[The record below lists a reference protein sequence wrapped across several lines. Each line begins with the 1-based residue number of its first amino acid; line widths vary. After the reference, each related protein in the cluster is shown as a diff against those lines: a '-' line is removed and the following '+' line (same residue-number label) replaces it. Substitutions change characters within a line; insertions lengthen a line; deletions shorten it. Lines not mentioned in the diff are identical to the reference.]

1 MARYK
6 GPRVRI
12 NRRFGGQPIMSAKM
26 REHRLFP
33 PGVHGP
39 KKSRRKQSDYAI
51 GLIEKQ
57 KLRYQYGLLERQFRR
72 MFEMARKKRGVT
84 GETLL
89 QLLETRLDNV
99 VYKIGFAST
108 RPFAR
113 QLVGHGHVKVNGRKV
128 SSPSYNVRPG
138 DVIEARD
145 TAVSRQLVTKSLES
159 AQVRP
164 VPDWIAFTRDAF
176 RAQITRI
183 PTRDDIQPIV
193 NEQLIV
199 EFYSR

>member
-12 NRRFGGQPIMSAKM
+12 NRRFGETIFPAKV
-26 REHRLFP
+26 REHRMYP

-39 KKSRRKQSDYAI
+39 KKSRRKKSDYGV
-51 GLIEKQ
+51 GLAEKQ
-57 KLRYQYGLLERQFRR
+57 KLRYQYGLMEAQFRR
-72 MFEMARKKRGVT
+72 MFEKALKKRGVT

-99 VYKIGFAST
+99 VYRIGFATT

-113 QLVGHGHVKVNGRKV
+113 QMVTHGHIHVNGRKV
-128 SSPSYNVRPG
+128 SSPSFNVKPG
-138 DVIEARD
+138 DVIDIRN
-145 TAVSRQLVTKSLES
+145 TAATRQLATKSLES
-159 AQVRP
+159 AQIRP
-164 VPDWIAFTRDAF
+164 VPDWINFGRDAL
-176 RAQITRI
+176 RAQVVRI
-183 PTRDDIQPIV
+183 PMRDDIQPIV

>member
-6 GPRVRI
+6 GPRIRI
-12 NRRFGGQPIMSAKM
+12 SRRFGQPIFGPSKYLE
-26 REHRLFP
+26 RRGYP

-39 KKSRRKQSDYAI
+39 KKSRRKLSDYAV

-72 MFEMARKKRGVT
+72 VFEMARKKRGVT
-84 GETLL
+84 GTTLL

-99 VYKIGFAST
+99 VYRIGYATT

-113 QLVGHGHVKVNGRKV
+113 QLVNHGHIKVNGRKV
-128 SSPSYNVRPG
+128 STASFNVKPG
-138 DVIEARD
+138 DVIDVRD
-145 TAVSRQLVTKSLES
+145 TAVSRQIVSKSLES

-164 VPDWIAFTRDAF
+164 MPDWISFSRDGL
-176 RAQITRI
+176 RAQIMRL

>member
-12 NRRFGGQPIMSAKM
+12 SRRFGQPIFGPSKYLERRAY
-26 REHRLFP
+26 P

-39 KKSRRKQSDYAI
+39 KKSRRKQSDY
-51 GLIEKQ
+51 GLGLAEKQ
-57 KLRYQYGLLERQFRR
+57 KLRYQYGLMEAQFRR
-72 MFEMARKKRGVT
+72 MFEKALKKRGVT

-99 VYKIGFAST
+99 VFRIGFATT
-108 RPFAR
+108 RPAAR
-113 QLVGHGHVKVNGRKV
+113 QMVTHGHIRVNGRKV
-128 SSPSYNVRPG
+128 SSPSFNVKPG
-138 DVIEARD
+138 DVIEVRETPA
-145 TAVSRQLVTKSLES
+145 TRQLATKSLES

-164 VPDWIAFTRDAF
+164 VPSWINFTREAF
-176 RAQITRI
+176 KGQVVRI
-183 PTRDDIQPIV
+183 PSRDEIQPIV

>member
-12 NRRFGGQPIMSAKM
+12 SRRFGQPIFGPSKYLERRAY
-26 REHRLFP
+26 P

-39 KKSRRKQSDYAI
+39 KKSRRKQSDY
-51 GLIEKQ
+51 GLGLAEKQ
-57 KLRYQYGLLERQFRR
+57 KLRYQYGLMEAQFRR
-72 MFEMARKKRGVT
+72 MFEKALKKRGVT

-99 VYKIGFAST
+99 VFRIGFATT

-113 QLVGHGHVKVNGRKV
+113 QMVTHGHIRVNGRKV
-128 SSPSYNVRPG
+128 SSPSFNVKPG
-138 DVIEARD
+138 DVIEVRE
-145 TAVSRQLVTKSLES
+145 TAATRQLATKSLES

-164 VPDWIAFTRDAF
+164 VPTWINFTRDALKG
-176 RAQITRI
+176 QVVRI
-183 PTRDDIQPIV
+183 PTRDEIQPIV

>member
-12 NRRFGGQPIMSAKM
+12 NRRFGETIFPAKM
-26 REHRLFP
+26 REQRMYP

-39 KKSRRKQSDYAI
+39 KKKSLRKQSDY
-51 GLIEKQ
+51 GLGLAEKQ
-57 KLRYQYGLLERQFRR
+57 KLRYQYGLMEAQFRR
-72 MFEMARKKRGVT
+72 MFEIALKKRCVT

-99 VYKIGFAST
+99 VYRIGFATT

-113 QLVGHGHVKVNGRKV
+113 QLVTHGHIRVNGRKV
-128 SSPSYNVRPG
+128 SSPSFNVKPG
-138 DVIEARD
+138 DTIGVRETPA
-145 TAVSRQLVTKSLES
+145 TRQLATKSLES
-159 AQVRP
+159 AQIRP
-164 VPDWIAFTRDAF
+164 VPTWITFNRDAV

>member
-12 NRRFGGQPIMSAKM
+12 SRRFGQPIFGPSKYLERRAY
-26 REHRLFP
+26 P

-39 KKSRRKQSDYAI
+39 KKSRRKQSDY
-51 GLIEKQ
+51 GLGLAEKQ
-57 KLRYQYGLLERQFRR
+57 KLRYQYGLMEAQFRR
-72 MFEMARKKRGVT
+72 MFEKALKKRGVT

-99 VYKIGFAST
+99 VFRIGFATT
-108 RPFAR
+108 RPAAR
-113 QLVGHGHVKVNGRKV
+113 QMVTHGHIRVNGRKV
-128 SSPSYNVRPG
+128 SSPSFNVKPG
-138 DVIEARD
+138 DVIEVRETPA
-145 TAVSRQLVTKSLES
+145 TRQLATKSLES

-164 VPDWIAFTRDAF
+164 VPSWITFTREALKG
-176 RAQITRI
+176 QVIRI
-183 PTRDDIQPIV
+183 PSRDDIQPIV

>member
-12 NRRFGGQPIMSAKM
+12 SRKYGVPIFGPSKYLERRAY
-26 REHRLFP
+26 P

-39 KKSRRKQSDYAI
+39 KKSRRKQSDYGI
-51 GLIEKQ
+51 GLAEKQ

-72 MFEMARKKRGVT
+72 LFEKARKKRGVT

-99 VYKIGFAST
+99 VYMLGFATT

-113 QLVGHGHVKVNGRKV
+113 QLVNHGHIKVNGRKV
-128 SSPSYNVRPG
+128 SAPSYNVKAG
-138 DVIEARD
+138 DVIDIRGNSV
-145 TAVSRQLVTKSLES
+145 TQQLVTKSLES
-159 AQVRP
+159 AQIRP
-164 VPDWIAFTRDAF
+164 VPDWIGVNRDAC
-176 RAQITRI
+176 RAQIARM
-183 PTRDDIQPIV
+183 PTYDDIQPIV
-193 NEQLIV
+193 NM
-199 EFYSR
+199 

>member
-12 NRRFGGQPIMSAKM
+12 SRRFGQPIFGPSKYLERRAY
-26 REHRLFP
+26 P

-39 KKSRRKQSDYAI
+39 KKSRRKQSDY
-51 GLIEKQ
+51 GLGLAEKQ
-57 KLRYQYGLLERQFRR
+57 KLRYQYGLMEAQFRR
-72 MFEMARKKRGVT
+72 MFEKALKKRGVT

-99 VYKIGFAST
+99 VFRIGFATT
-108 RPFAR
+108 RPAAR
-113 QLVGHGHVKVNGRKV
+113 QMVTHGHIRVNGRKV
-128 SSPSYNVRPG
+128 SSPSFNVKPG
-138 DVIEARD
+138 DVIEVRETPA
-145 TAVSRQLVTKSLES
+145 TRQLATKSLES

-164 VPDWIAFTRDAF
+164 VPSWINFTREAF
-176 RAQITRI
+176 KGQVVRI
-183 PTRDDIQPIV
+183 PTRDEIQPIV

>member
-12 NRRFGGQPIMSAKM
+12 SRRFGQPIFGPSKYLERRAY
-26 REHRLFP
+26 P

-39 KKSRRKQSDYAI
+39 KKSRRKQSDY
-51 GLIEKQ
+51 GLGLAEKQ
-57 KLRYQYGLLERQFRR
+57 KLRYQYGLMEAQFRR
-72 MFEMARKKRGVT
+72 MFEIALKKRGVT

-99 VYKIGFAST
+99 VFRIGFSTT
-108 RPFAR
+108 RPGAR
-113 QLVGHGHVKVNGRKV
+113 QMVTHGHIRVNGRKV
-128 SSPSYNVRPG
+128 SSPSFNVKPG
-138 DVIEARD
+138 DVIEVRETPA
-145 TAVSRQLVTKSLES
+145 TRQLATKSLES

-164 VPDWIAFTRDAF
+164 VPSWINFTRDAF
-176 RAQITRI
+176 KGQVVRI
-183 PTRDDIQPIV
+183 PSRDDIQPIV

>member
-12 NRRFGGQPIMSAKM
+12 SRRFGVPIFGPSKYLE
-26 REHRLFP
+26 RRSYP

-39 KKSRRKQSDYAI
+39 KSRRKLSDY
-51 GLIEKQ
+51 GLGLAEKQ

-72 MFEMARKKRGVT
+72 MFHIALKKRGVT

-99 VYKIGFAST
+99 IFRMGFATT

-113 QLVGHGHVKVNGRKV
+113 QLVTHGHLRVNGRKV
-128 SSPSYNVRPG
+128 NIPSYQIKPG
-138 DVIEARD
+138 DVVEVRD
-145 TAVSRQLVTKSLES
+145 TAVSRQLVSQSLES
-159 AQVRP
+159 SQIRP
-164 VPDWIAFTRDAF
+164 VPEWISFSKDAL
-176 RAQITRI
+176 RGQILRM
-183 PTRDDIQPIV
+183 PTRDDIQPMV

>member
-6 GPRVRI
+6 GPRIRI
-12 NRRFGGQPIMSAKM
+12 SRKFGMPIFGPSKYLERRAY
-26 REHRLFP
+26 P

-39 KKSRRKQSDYAI
+39 KKTRRKQSDYGI
-51 GLIEKQ
+51 GLAEKQ

-72 MFEMARKKRGVT
+72 IFETARKKRGIT
-84 GETLL
+84 GETML

-99 VYKIGFAST
+99 VFRIGFATT

-113 QLVGHGHVKVNGRKV
+113 QMVNHGHIRVNGRKTSTASCNV
-128 SSPSYNVRPG
+128 KPGDIIEVRP
-138 DVIEARD
+138 
-145 TAVSRQLVTKSLES
+145 TAVSQQLANKSLES
-159 AQVRP
+159 AQIRN
-164 VPDWIAFTRDAF
+164 VPDWISFQKDAY
-176 RAQITRI
+176 RAQIMRL

>member
-12 NRRFGGQPIMSAKM
+12 SRRFGQPIFGPSKYLERRAY
-26 REHRLFP
+26 P

-39 KKSRRKQSDYAI
+39 KKSRRKQSDY
-51 GLIEKQ
+51 GLGLAEKQ
-57 KLRYQYGLLERQFRR
+57 KLRYQYGLMEAQFRR
-72 MFEMARKKRGVT
+72 MFEKALKKRGVT

-99 VYKIGFAST
+99 VFRIGFATT
-108 RPFAR
+108 RPAAR
-113 QLVGHGHVKVNGRKV
+113 QMVTHGHIRVNARKV
-128 SSPSYNVRPG
+128 SSPSFNVKPG
-138 DVIEARD
+138 DVIEVRETPA
-145 TAVSRQLVTKSLES
+145 TRQLATKSLES

-164 VPDWIAFTRDAF
+164 VPSWITFTREAF
-176 RAQITRI
+176 KGQVVRI
-183 PTRDDIQPIV
+183 PSRDDIQPIV

>member
-6 GPRVRI
+6 GPRIRI
-12 NRRFGGQPIMSAKM
+12 SRKFGVPIFGPSKYLERRAY
-26 REHRLFP
+26 P

-39 KKSRRKQSDYAI
+39 KKSRRKQSDYGI
-51 GLIEKQ
+51 GLAEKQ

-72 MFEMARKKRGVT
+72 VYETARKKRGVT
-84 GETLL
+84 GETML

-99 VYKIGFAST
+99 VYLMGFATT

-113 QLVGHGHVKVNGRKV
+113 QMVNHGHIRVNGRKTHTA
-128 SSPSYNVRPG
+128 SYNVKPG
-138 DVIEARD
+138 DIVEVRP
-145 TAVSRQLVTKSLES
+145 TAVSQQLANKSLES
-159 AQVRP
+159 AQIRT
-164 VPDWIAFTRDAF
+164 VPEWISFQKEAYRG
-176 RAQITRI
+176 QIMRM

>member
-12 NRRFGGQPIMSAKM
+12 SRRFGQPIFGPSKYLERRAY
-26 REHRLFP
+26 P

-39 KKSRRKQSDYAI
+39 KKSRRKQSDY
-51 GLIEKQ
+51 GLGLAEKQ
-57 KLRYQYGLLERQFRR
+57 KLRYQYGLMEAQFRR
-72 MFEMARKKRGVT
+72 MFEKALKKRGVT

-99 VYKIGFAST
+99 VFRIGFATT
-108 RPFAR
+108 RPAAR
-113 QLVGHGHVKVNGRKV
+113 QMVTHGHIRVNGRKV
-128 SSPSYNVRPG
+128 SSPSFNVKPG
-138 DVIEARD
+138 DVIEVRETPA
-145 TAVSRQLVTKSLES
+145 TRQLATKSLES

-164 VPDWIAFTRDAF
+164 VPSWITFTREAF
-176 RAQITRI
+176 KGQVVRI
-183 PTRDDIQPIV
+183 PSRDDIQPIV

>member
-12 NRRFGGQPIMSAKM
+12 SRKYGVPIFGPSKYLERRAY
-26 REHRLFP
+26 P

-39 KKSRRKQSDYAI
+39 KKSRRKQSDYGI
-51 GLIEKQ
+51 GLAEKQ

-72 MFEMARKKRGVT
+72 LFEMARKKRGVT

-99 VYKIGFAST
+99 VYLLGFAST

-113 QLVGHGHVKVNGRKV
+113 QVVNHGHIRVNGRKT
-128 SSPSYNVRPG
+128 STPSFNVKPG
-138 DVIEARD
+138 DIIEVRS
-145 TAVSRQLVTKSLES
+145 TAVSQQLVNKSLES
-159 AQVRP
+159 AQIRT
-164 VPDWIAFTRDAF
+164 VPDWINFNRESY
-176 RAQITRI
+176 RAQIVRM